1 MMTSE
6 TPRQLLEAYNYHA
19 LLDIARFNR
28 IPMENKSGKR
38 LYKRELVRELE
49 KRLFTKKHVREALE
63 QLSPVERKVLD
74 VLLLRGGRA
83 NTTAFQR
90 LLVGHGIVSP
100 TRGKM
105 DPWNPSATDFD
116 SVVAR
121 LTLHGLVFSAEGPI
135 SDLGYTR
142 TVLKRSLKPGP
153 SLYIP
158 PTIRKHLPS
167 PDPEL
172 LQRPARVSRI
182 QSASARTLQRDL
194 YLYWSYVRDHRVQV
208 TLKGEVYKRALRE
221 LANSLLTPIK
231 LEKKQGERDV
241 PYLLFLRRLLMS
253 LNLLTL
259 RGRKDLI
266 ANDASHFLAADPA
279 QRVRRSFEAWLDG
292 DFWNELYDQP
302 LPHVS
307 ITTGGGAL
315 PYPTPKP
322 IVEARRQ
329 VVRFLQKL
337 SKPSAQDWVA
347 LSNLIEAI
355 RVEAYEFLL
364 PRNYRARSSSYYYSY
379 YYYGPLYKTPYAA
392 HRNPLGWT
400 FQGVT
405 SEEEGWDLVE
415 APFIANVI
423 TGPLHWLG
431 LVDLGYGDAGQD
443 PVAYRLTPLG
453 AWLLGLGPPVE
464 IPTEKQGR
472 IIVQPNFQ
480 ILAMDPVSDQTLATL
495 DIFADRISAER
506 AIEYRMS
513 RESVYRGQQQGWS
526 AQRII
531 AYLEEVSGGKLPQN
545 VVVSL
550 QEWQAL
556 HERITLYRRVVLVH
570 AQDPEVLDRLS
581 RHPNLTKLLHHRPA
595 PTAALVHPR
604 QVDALIKALGT
615 AGVLPVVTRQ
625 AGKEENCLVADEE
638 GNLRLVHRTPS
649 IYLAR
654 RLDRFAERVDDH
666 HYRITPDSVQKAL
679 EQGLDAP
686 AILQELSVLHQGP
699 LPFRLTV
706 RVKAWAHHYGDAA
719 LQSLTLLQLRDQAA
733 LQELLQD
740 PEVGPFLRRFN
751 PPPERALALVT
762 QDDLETLRRLLTER
776 GMALSDTLLS

>member
-1 MMTSE
+1 MTMSE
-6 TPRQLLEAYNYHA
+6 TPRQLLEAYNYHT

-28 IPMENKSGKR
+28 IPTENKKGKR

-49 KRLFTKKHVREALE
+49 QRLFTKKRVQEALE
-63 QLSPVERKVLD
+63 RLSPVERKVLD

-83 NTTAFQR
+83 NTSAFRR
-90 LLVGHGIVSP
+90 LLVSHGIVSP
-100 TRGKM
+100 TGSKKKM
-105 DPWNPSATDFD
+105 NPQDPNATDFE

-121 LTLHGLVFSAEGPI
+121 LTLHGLVFSAEGLV

-158 PTIRKHLPS
+158 PTIRRYLPS
-167 PDPEL
+167 PDPDL
-172 LQRPARVSRI
+172 LQRPVRVDRV

-194 YLYWSYVRDHRVQV
+194 YLYWSYVRDHQVRVTVKQ
-208 TLKGEVYKRALRE
+208 EVYKRTLRD
-221 LANSLLTPIK
+221 LAGNLLTPIT
-231 LEKKQGERDV
+231 LQSGQSERDL
-241 PYLLFLRRLLMS
+241 PYLLFLRRLLMGLGLLS
-253 LNLLTL
+253 LTGQRDLT
-259 RGRKDLI
+259 

-302 LPHVS
+302 LPHIS
-307 ITTGGGAL
+307 ITTGGGIP

-322 IVEARRQ
+322 IVQARRQ

-337 SKPSAQDWVA
+337 SAQGWVP
-347 LSNLIEAI
+347 LNNLVETI
-355 RVEAYEFLL
+355 RVEEYEFLL
-364 PRNYRARSSSYYYSY
+364 PRDYRARSTGYYYSY

-415 APFIANVI
+415 APFITNVI

-431 LVDLGYGDAGQD
+431 LVDLGYGDAEQT
-443 PVAYRLTPLG
+443 PIAYRLTPLG

-513 RESVYRGQQQGWS
+513 RESVYRGQQRGWS

-531 AYLEEVSGGKLPQN
+531 AYLEEISGGKLPQN

-556 HERITLYRRVVLVH
+556 HERITIYRRVALVH
-570 AQDPEVLDRLS
+570 AHDPEVLDQLS
-581 RHPNLTKLLHHRPA
+581 RHPNLTELLRHRPA
-595 PTAALVHPR
+595 PTAALVNPQ
-604 QVDALIKALGT
+604 QVDALIEAFGT
-615 AGVLPVVTRQ
+615 AGVLPAVTRQ
-625 AGKEENCLVADEE
+625 AGREENCLVADEE

-666 HYRITPDSVQKAL
+666 HYRITPASVQKAL

-686 AILQELSVLHQGP
+686 SILQELSTLHQGP

-706 RVKAWAHHYGDAA
+706 RIKAWAHHYGDAA
-719 LQSLTLLQLRDQAA
+719 LQSLTLLQLRDEAA

-751 PPPERALALVT
+751 PPPEQALALVT
-762 QDDLETLRRLLTER
+762 QDDLEALRRLLAER
-776 GMALSDTLLS
+776 GMTIGDTILS